1 MVNKLSLGEI
11 ILRLAIILLVIVVLY
26 SGVRIADSLLSEKET
41 PTPLPPSQ
49 IITRD
54 GVNYYPRQ
62 DIVVFMVAGIDESG
76 PVKDSGSYN
85 NPGEADMV
93 TLVIMDQAN
102 RKMDLLTLN
111 RDTMVDMP
119 VLGVDGKKAG
129 TYHGQLAL
137 AHTYGSGL
145 NDSAENLKTTVSEL
159 LYNLDIDYYVTMN
172 MDAISILNDQ
182 VGGVT
187 VQVEDDFSEVDP
199 TIGMGTVKLTGTQ
212 AVSFLQSRQN
222 VGNQLNLNRM
232 RRQEVYMSAFVRE
245 LKRSLQEQ
253 ESFATDTY
261 YQVEPYIVTDLSP
274 SALVSLVERYSNY
287 ELGQTYTLAGENQVG
302 NFMEYHLDEEALD
315 QRILELFYQV
325 R

>member
-11 ILRLAIILLVIVVLY
+11 ILRLAIISLVIVVLY

-93 TLVIMDQAN
+93 TLVIMDQTN

-187 VQVEDDFSEVDP
+187 VQVEDDFSEVDS